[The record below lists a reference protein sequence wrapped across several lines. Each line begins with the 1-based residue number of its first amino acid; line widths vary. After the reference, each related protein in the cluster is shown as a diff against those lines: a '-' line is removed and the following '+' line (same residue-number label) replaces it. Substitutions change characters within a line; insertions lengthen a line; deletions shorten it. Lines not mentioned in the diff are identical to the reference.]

1 MQPRNIPMQS
11 DHLVIAMEL
20 DMPNQCLYTLHSDR
34 SLRTWQLPQT
44 NKLAP
49 ANNTAQKYTAESTL
63 ERFQLMLTIRPS
75 ENNLAIT
82 AAQAMKYLAE
92 DHRSAK

>member
-1 MQPRNIPMQS
+1 MQS

-20 DMPNQCLYTLHSDR
+20 DRPNECLYTLHSDK
-34 SLRTWQLPQT
+34 SLRTWKLPWQNT
-44 NKLAP
+44 SATD
-49 ANNTAQKYTAESTL
+49 NNTNQKYTPESTL
-63 ERFQLMLTIRPS
+63 SRFQLMLTVRPS

-92 DHRSAK
+92 DHSSGK